1 MQNMHGIF
9 MGTAAECAY
18 GVRSVKCQ
26 HLVIYFAQE
35 HMGVGEGGGGACYL
49 NSSPRNYRLKV
60 FIVHQARFGPCLA
73 LIYAASPLFG

>member
-1 MQNMHGIF
+1 MWDGVIHLIMQNMHGIF

-35 HMGVGEGGGGACYL
+35 HMGVGEGGGVEL
-49 NSSPRNYRLKV
+49 V
-60 FIVHQARFGPCLA
+60 I
-73 LIYAASPLFG
+73 

>member
-1 MQNMHGIF
+1 MIHLIMQNMHGIF

-49 NSSPRNYRLKV
+49 NSSPRNYSSIHGSKYL
-60 FIVHQARFGPCLA
+60 
-73 LIYAASPLFG
+73 

>member
-1 MQNMHGIF
+1 MHGIF

-35 HMGVGEGGGGACYL
+35 HMGVGEGGGWSL
-49 NSSPRNYRLKV
+49 
-60 FIVHQARFGPCLA
+60 
-73 LIYAASPLFG
+73 LFKFLPWKLQ